1 MTDTARIKINSTA
14 EGALR
19 KLKKAGIG
27 VYNCQKSGVAFLFS
41 VKDKDIKKVFAIF
54 EKPCYNISVIRES
67 GKKLVR
73 VQNFGDGKRKLPR
86 ARN

>member
-54 EKPCYNISVIRES
+54 EKP
-67 GKKLVR
+67 
-73 VQNFGDGKRKLPR
+73 
-86 ARN
+86 